1 MQNSLNQPPPIVADP
16 NGRQF
21 SKYLPPQAE
30 VTITK
35 KATVGL
41 CPRSRSAMSACLAA
55 ACLAM
60 V

>member
-16 NGRQF
+16 NGRKF

-41 CPRSRSAMSACLAA
+41 CPHISNTLATH
-55 ACLAM
+55 
-60 V
+60 